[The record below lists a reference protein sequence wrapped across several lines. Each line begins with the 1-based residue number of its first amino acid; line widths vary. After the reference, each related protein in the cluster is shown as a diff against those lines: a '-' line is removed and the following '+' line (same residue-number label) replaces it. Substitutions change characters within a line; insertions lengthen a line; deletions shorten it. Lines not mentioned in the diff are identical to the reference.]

1 MAIRTIEAA
10 EHAAFVAFLNAGMRP
25 EGSATRADDDF
36 PVVLAPDNLE
46 GLWGLEDARGWAAG
60 LAVLVRPF
68 ATSTGSVDVAG
79 IGSVVTRRDRRGEG
93 LSRQIQHHVLQE
105 LATRGVPLAV
115 LWTDQPEIYA
125 GRGFKPAGWE
135 YHVDLA
141 GVDLAAADPPALVR
155 PFRPEDTDAVVARYA
170 DHPFHTRR
178 RALDHARLYSMPG
191 TRGLVLERA
200 GAVVAYAFCGKG
212 ADFPGY
218 VAEWGGNAEPVLT
231 LLAAVRDRGLAHR
244 VLVPAGREDLLEA
257 ALARG
262 AGTAVVPSGLWTVLR
277 PDLLAR
283 CTGIESPADPVDA
296 AAWLGSVDADGLPV
310 PGRLALAVWGFD
322 SV

>member
-1 MAIRTIEAA
+1 MAIRTIDAA
-10 EHAAFVAFLNAGMRP
+10 EHAAFVSFLNAGMRP
-25 EGSATRADDDF
+25 EGGATRADEDF
-36 PVVLAPDNLE
+36 PVVLASDNLE
-46 GLWGLEDARGWAAG
+46 GLWGLEDADGWAAG

-68 ATSTGSVDVAG
+68 TTSAGSVDVAG

-105 LATRGVPLAV
+105 LTTRGVPLAV

-135 YHVDLA
+135 YHLDLA
-141 GVDLAAADPPALVR
+141 GADLARAQPPAAVR
-155 PFRPEDTDAVVARYA
+155 PFRPDDTDAVASRYG

-178 RALDHARLYSMPG
+178 RAADHARLYTMPG

-200 GAVVAYAFCGKG
+200 GSVVAYAFCGKG

-218 VAEWGGNAEPVLT
+218 VAEWGGDAEPVLA
-231 LLAAVRDRGLAHR
+231 LLAAVRDRGLAQR
-244 VLVPAGREDLLEA
+244 VLVPAGREDVLEA
-257 ALARG
+257 AMAGG
-262 AGTAVVPSGLWTVLR
+262 AGAAVVPSGLWAVLR
-277 PDLLAR
+277 PDRLPA
-283 CTGIESPADPVDA
+283 GAGSGAPADAKDA
-296 AAWLGSVDADGLPV
+296 AAWLGAVGDDGLPV